1 MNDALAGK
9 LAGGAFEVAEVPL
22 PAMFEVQAS
31 TLRTIVRGE
40 VASVHQQLFPLN
52 RETYGPK
59 IRALIET
66 GMLIEATDYIRA
78 RRIRRKYQAEMTKLF
93 EKFDALMTPAAPGTA
108 PDPSTTGDPV
118 MNGPWTLADFPTM
131 TIPHALGANGLPIAV
146 QLSAAPFSEGLLLQ
160 LGKTVE
166 GVVRFDAVC

>member
-1 MNDALAGK
+1 
-9 LAGGAFEVAEVPL
+9 
-22 PAMFEVQAS
+22 
-31 TLRTIVRGE
+31 
-40 VASVHQQLFPLN
+40 
-52 RETYGPK
+52 
-59 IRALIET
+59 
-66 GMLIEATDYIRA
+66 
-78 RRIRRKYQAEMTKLF
+78 MTKLF

-160 LGKTVE
+160 LGKAVE